1 MNRLVCWNPEVRAEG
16 GNSRQ
21 RVKRMLA
28 TLKKMFQGG
37 SEESKAAKRRLTKT
51 NLSRRF
57 TIVAETAQGS
67 MSKVY
72 RAVDNSTGRTIC
84 LKIQI
89 PEKNEAA
96 ASRAEKANR
105 PHEGE
110 IASKIQHP
118 HVVRT
123 LDYGVSTKGEQ
134 FVVMEFVEG
143 QSLQFVRESGS
154 APKLKDKLVLLAQ
167 AAEGLAAVHQ
177 AGFIHHDIGP
187 RNFLVDREGQVKL
200 IDFGLAVPNSPEFRK
215 PGNRTGTLNYMAPE
229 LVRREPIDERIDIFA
244 FGAMAFEFLTNRLPY
259 DSSSSMASMLGR
271 LNTEPLDP
279 VKTGSRLP
287 PEIDDLLRKL
297 TARRKDARWPKMST
311 LPDALNAFAARCKP
325 R

>member
-1 MNRLVCWNPEVRAEG
+1 
-16 GNSRQ
+16 
-21 RVKRMLA
+21 MLA

-37 SEESKAAKRRLTKT
+37 STDGKTAKPRLSKA
-51 NLSRRF
+51 NLARRF
-57 TIVAETAQGS
+57 TTVAETAQGS
-67 MSKVY
+67 MSRVY

-89 PEKNEAA
+89 PEKNDAA
-96 ASRAEKANR
+96 AARADKANR

-110 IASKIQHP
+110 IASKIHHP
-118 HVVRT
+118 HVVQT
-123 LDYGVSTKGEQ
+123 LEYGISTKGEH
-134 FVVMEFVEG
+134 FVVMEFVDG
-143 QSLQFVRESGS
+143 HSLQFVRESGS
-154 APKLKDKLVLLAQ
+154 APKLKDKLELLAQ
-167 AAEGLAAVHQ
+167 AAEGLAAVHE

-187 RNFLVDREGQVKL
+187 RNFLVNRDGHVKL

-229 LVRREPIDERIDIFA
+229 LVRRESIDERIDVFA
-244 FGAMAFEFLTNRLPY
+244 FGAVAFEFLTNRLPY

-279 VKTGSRLP
+279 MKAASHLP
-287 PEIDDLLRKL
+287 PEVHDLLRKL
-297 TARRKDARWPKMST
+297 IARRKDERWSKMAT
-311 LPDALNAFAARCKP
+311 LPAALRALAQRCGS